1 MTIVN
6 ADDFGYS
13 SSVNLAI
20 VRAFEDGLV
29 TSTSVMAT
37 MPGFEEACEVA
48 RQRGFLAHVGVHL
61 ALTEGEPVT
70 SEIRG
75 CGRFCDP
82 SGAFASQPGHLMWL
96 RRSEAELAAQELRAQ
111 LARCRAHG
119 IRPSHL
125 DSHHHLHND
134 PPIGRIVVDLARAEG
149 VSAVRIARNRGP
161 GIGLP
166 TRAYK
171 GLFNRRLE
179 RLGLARTR
187 SFGGVSDHVYERMRG
202 ASAAAL
208 ADFEVMTHPILDE
221 QGVLIDS
228 ESPGLELRRLLER
241 LQPDVRA
248 GSLAGAPGR

>member
-1 MTIVN
+1 
-6 ADDFGYS
+6 
-13 SSVNLAI
+13 

-48 RQRGFLAHVGVHL
+48 RQRGFLARVGVHL
-61 ALTEGEPVT
+61 ALTEGEPLT
-70 SEIRG
+70 PEIRR
-75 CGRFCDP
+75 CRRFCDP
-82 SGAFASQPGHLMWL
+82 SGAFSPPPGHVMWL
-96 RRSEAELAAQELRAQ
+96 RRPEAVLAVRELRAQ

-134 PPIGRIVVDLARAEG
+134 PAIGRIVVELARSEE
-149 VSAVRIARNRGP
+149 VPAVRIARNRGP

-166 TRAYK
+166 TRVYK
-171 GLFNRRLE
+171 VLFNRRLE

-187 SFGGVSDHVYERMRG
+187 FFGGVSDHVYERARG
-202 ASAAAL
+202 ASAADL

-221 QGVLIDS
+221 RGVLIDS

-241 LQPDVRA
+241 LQPDVQA
-248 GSLAGAPGR
+248 GSLAGGASGR